1 MLRLTPLLITLKNL
15 LAQALLYFN
24 GEVIKRSRR
33 LGFLWFKTLFC
44 GSKFYG
50 KTHFLSG

>member
-24 GEVIKRSRR
+24 GK
-33 LGFLWFKTLFC
+33 GDQTLKAFRI
-44 GSKFYG
+44 SVV
-50 KTHFLSG
+50 